1 MERNHTTTMSQQE
14 QESDD
19 LEEYRE
25 RAREIIERERDILDA
40 LAD

>member
-1 MERNHTTTMSQQE
+1 MTEHETTHMSQPE

-25 RAREIIERERDILDA
+25 RAREIIERERDILDR

>member
-1 MERNHTTTMSQQE
+1 MERNYTTNMSQPD

-25 RAREIIERERDILDA
+25 RAREIIQREKSILDR
-40 LAD
+40 LA